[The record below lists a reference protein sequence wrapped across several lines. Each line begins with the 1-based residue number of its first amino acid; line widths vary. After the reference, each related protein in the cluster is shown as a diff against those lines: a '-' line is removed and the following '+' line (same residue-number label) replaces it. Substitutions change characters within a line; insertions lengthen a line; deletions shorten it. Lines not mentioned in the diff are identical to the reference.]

1 MAEHTASVT
10 VNAPIHQVYELYS
23 HFNDYPK
30 FMTFVKEVTYLD
42 DQRSHWV
49 VDVAGTHQWDA
60 VNENWMPDR
69 QIGWRS
75 TDGLKNR
82 GIVLFE
88 SAGADRTRI
97 TVDIHYTPPAGFLG
111 DLADLLGAGGQ
122 FERRLQHDLDHFA
135 AMVEQ
140 APAGALDPASSAY
153 LFHSDSAAGRGATTT
168 AQDESMG
175 MRADEPPPVPGTT
188 KSGPLT

>member
-10 VNAPIHQVYELYS
+10 VNAPVHQVYELYS

-88 SAGADRTRI
+88 SAGPDRTRI

-153 LFHSDSAAGRGATTT
+153 LFHSGSAAGRGATTT

-175 MRADEPPPVPGTT
+175 MLAEEPPPVPGTT